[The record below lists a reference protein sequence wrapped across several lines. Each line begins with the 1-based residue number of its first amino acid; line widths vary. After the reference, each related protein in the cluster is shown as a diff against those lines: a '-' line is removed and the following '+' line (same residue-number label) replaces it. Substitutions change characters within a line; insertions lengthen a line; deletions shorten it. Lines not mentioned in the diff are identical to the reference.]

1 MLVCNRCGTV
11 VNYNDLGYVTEVHG
25 ERHRNTH
32 CKCGGDF
39 IPAKKCKLCDSWFD
53 NTALYGVCECCISEE
68 ETVGNALEIG
78 AENTEMVEVNGF
90 IAEVLTT
97 EQINSILTKWVE
109 ENFVDH
115 SIPVVQYL
123 EGDISCFTE
132 FLEDKYRMV
141 LAKSEVI

>member
-1 MLVCNRCGTV
+1 MLVCNRCGTL
-11 VNYNDLGYVTEVHG
+11 VNYNDLGYVTEIHG
-25 ERHRNTH
+25 ERHRNTV
-32 CKCGGDF
+32 CKCGGEF
-39 IPAKKCKLCDSWFD
+39 IPAKKCKLCGSWFD
-53 NTALYGVCECCISEE
+53 NTDLHGVCEGCISEE

-97 EQINSILTKWVE
+97 EQINKILTKWVE
-109 ENFVDH
+109 ENFVDRCT
-115 SIPVVQYL
+115 PVVQYL